1 MTDLFKM
8 LAEEQKNLQQE
19 SYTIQTY
26 LDMCKT
32 DKLLYASAAERML
45 LAIGEPELVN
55 THKDTRLSRI
65 FHNRT
70 IKRYPAFDDFYGM
83 EEAIER
89 IVGYFTHSAQGLEEK
104 KQILYLLGPVGG
116 GKSSLAERLKEL
128 IQKFPIYVLADADG
142 NLSPV
147 FESPLNLFNKE
158 QYGSVLEKEYNIP
171 KRYLTDV
178 LSPWAIKRL
187 KEYGNDKTKFTVV
200 RVFPSKLEQIGV
212 IKTEPGDDNN
222 QDISNLVGKTNIRML
237 EHFDQ
242 NDPDSYSF
250 SGALCRGNQGIMEFV
265 EMFKAPIKM
274 LHPLLTATQEGNYVG
289 TEGISAIPFNGVVLA
304 HSNESEWQT
313 FKNNKNNEAFIDRVY
328 VVKVPYCLRITD
340 EKEIYTKM
348 LESSSLSSAPCAA
361 ETLDILSKFCV
372 LTRLNE
378 HENSNQYSKMR
389 VYDGE
394 AIKDSDPRAKSLQE
408 YRDMAGVDE
417 GMSGIST
424 RFAFKIL
431 SKTFNFDSAEIAA
444 DPVHLMFVLEEA
456 IKQEQFGEEKQEKY
470 INFIK
475 EFLAPKYAEQLS
487 NEIQKAYLES
497 YGDYGQNLFMRYINY
512 ADAWIQD
519 VDYKDPDTGNL
530 FDRSVLNKE
539 LEKIEKPA
547 GISNP
552 KDFRNEVVNFVL
564 RASAKNGGVEV
575 KWTSYE
581 KLREVIERKMFA
593 STEELLPVISFS
605 AKSKD
610 EDQKKHDEFVKR
622 MMAKG
627 YTALQVRRL
636 VDWHMRTQKS
646 S

>member
-487 NEIQKAYLES
+487 NEIQRHFLES
-497 YGDYGQNLFMRYINY
+497 YGDFGQSMFNRYIVF

-530 FDRSVLNKE
+530 FDRSILNKE

-552 KDFRNEVVNFVL
+552 KDFRNEVVNFVI
-564 RASAKNGGVEV
+564 RAQAKTGAEI

-581 KLREVIERKMFA
+581 KLREVIEKRIFLN
-593 STEELLPVISFS
+593 SEEMLPVISFTS
-605 AKSKD
+605 KSTN
-610 EDQKKHDEFVKR
+610 EDQKKHDEFVTR
-622 MMAKG
+622 MMASG
-627 YTALQVRRL
+627 YTEKQCRRL
-636 VDWHMRTQKS
+636 VEWFVRTRKS